1 MWCVVWYRRLGREST
16 LVSNVPHWMSKS
28 LVFVTICHIYWHW
41 AHQRGLLRISGP
53 EVSNAWGTHGW
64 GITWKFFSPHK
75 MTLLRETTQ
84 LILQG
89 SAFACKLHFDR
100 IYWIGERWTLLTVM
114 VTPWRNDCPYHPT
127 VRIKCVE
134 TDTGLSAKK
143 NLPVFLTRW
152 MTVYLSY
159 PMPGPGGLVHG
170 EREI

>member
-1 MWCVVWYRRLGREST
+1 MSYLLTLGSPERPVED
-16 LVSNVPHWMSKS
+16 L
-28 LVFVTICHIYWHW
+28 W
-41 AHQRGLLRISGP
+41 AWGTHS
-53 EVSNAWGTHGW
+53 WGTHGW

-134 TDTGLSAKK
+134 TDTGLSAKR
-143 NLPVFLTRW
+143 NLPEPDKMDDRVSVLPHARPRWFSTRRERDI
-152 MTVYLSY
+152 
-159 PMPGPGGLVHG
+159 
-170 EREI
+170 EREKERKRGRKCTFSFVLHPFWLAWKN